1 VRGSP
6 VGERLARWNAVV
18 TEPPRSQPL
27 GFFSTPPHNCGY
39 LPGQRAV
46 TLFVD
51 PRMRPDIGTY
61 TLLSQHGFRRS
72 GGHIYR
78 PKCPSCEA
86 CIPIR
91 LPVAEFRPRRSQR
104 RNLRINA
111 DISVSPREPAYDPL
125 HFNLYHRYITARHT
139 GGGMENPDPGSY
151 MDFLTANWATTTF
164 YEFKNGP
171 ELLAV
176 AVVDRL
182 DDGLSAVYTF
192 FDPAHPYRS
201 LGHYAILKEI
211 EIARELGLKWLYLG
225 YWIAEC
231 RKMSYK
237 TDFTPH
243 QCYVNGAWRH
253 PSEYRLDVRREK
265 STRDGSGD

>member
-1 VRGSP
+1 M
-6 VGERLARWNAVV
+6 

-27 GFFSTPPHNCGY
+27 GFFTTPPHRCGY
-39 LPGQRAV
+39 LPGREAV

-51 PRMRPDIGTY
+51 PRMRPDGPTY

-91 LPVAEFRPRRSQR
+91 LPVADFTPHRSHR

-111 DISVSPREPAYDPL
+111 DISVNPREPIYDPL
-125 HFNLYHRYITARHT
+125 HFRLYYRYITARHA

-164 YEFKNGP
+164 YEFRSGP
-171 ELLAV
+171 DLFAV

-192 FDPAHPYRS
+192 FDPSLPHRS
-201 LGHYAILKEI
+201 LGRYAILQEI
-211 EIARELGLKWLYLG
+211 EIARNLGLKWLYLG
-225 YWIAEC
+225 YWIEEC

-237 TDFTPH
+237 TDFTPY
-243 QCYVNGAWRH
+243 QYYVNGAWRD
-253 PSEYRLDVRREK
+253 PPDYRFDSARDVQPRSDRPA
-265 STRDGSGD
+265 D